1 MAIAPWIIFA
11 LFICSGQAVDLHW
24 LSDILLDHLVQYGS
38 IGSKQKLAVPTEAPP
53 FVLAVPAAD
62 DYSGIAVTVVV
73 VIGNTLIIKDA
84 FERALLPQPTTKE
97 ETFEIV
103 KRVEDLS
110 RPNDEPQYKHTEDV
124 ISRAL
129 NDLRSTTTESISDGA
144 DVQTIL
150 WRLERARLVDSE
162 VILLMDGLLGRSV
175 ASVDLMKNIK
185 VNLKVMYSQIHRSC
199 FRIPVHL

>member
-1 MAIAPWIIFA
+1 MH
-11 LFICSGQAVDLHW
+11 G
-24 LSDILLDHLVQYGS
+24 
-38 IGSKQKLAVPTEAPP
+38 T
-53 FVLAVPAAD
+53 
-62 DYSGIAVTVVV
+62 
-73 VIGNTLIIKDA
+73 
-84 FERALLPQPTTKE
+84 
-97 ETFEIV
+97 
-103 KRVEDLS
+103 
-110 RPNDEPQYKHTEDV
+110 
-124 ISRAL
+124 
-129 NDLRSTTTESISDGA
+129 DLRSTTTESISDGA